1 MVESKSIA
9 VITSGG
15 DSQGMNSAIRSIVRY
30 GLRMKC
36 RIFFV
41 YEGYEGLITNKVEEA
56 KWESVSNII
65 HKGGTMIGASRSE
78 GFRKREE
85 RKQHYITL
93 HYAKLYQ
100 IDASFEPGVFEKLL

>member
-1 MVESKSIA
+1 MAQMKSIA
-9 VITSGG
+9 VVTSGS

-30 GLRMKC
+30 GLRRNC

-56 KWESVSNII
+56 KWESVSNVI

-85 RKQHYITL
+85 RKQAQFRGSLEISW
-93 HYAKLYQ
+93 K
-100 IDASFEPGVFEKLL
+100 